1 MKNFVVNPIG
11 LKGKEIHER
20 QLALMG
26 INLITENKNDK
37 KSAVELTKIGP
48 DGNAYAIV
56 RENHEYYIKKSN
68 KTNGLVLED
77 FKYIG
82 GLQNKKEAAYP
93 SYAKAIKQLNLKFKS
108 LAEAYNKGGD
118 INVFE
123 DDNLLSESAFGMGFS
138 NQGNMEGM
146 DEMWAEEDKMEEG
159 KSKKAGRDFVGK
171 EISHLMHDK
180 DYPHDRA
187 VAASLNVAREKG
199 YPIEENSN
207 DDEEFNKLV
216 RAYTQEILSSGHY
229 DPNSAQAWAE
239 KWAKEEMEKR
249 KGGMNKTSF
258 GDDVEMNEY
267 EMAID
272 EMMARMEGEEK
283 TGSVDILNKTLVDAG
298 YENLG
303 YDENYGRINYQNS
316 ADKNKEIAIFPA
328 GDFLDKLTVL
338 YYIPNATLNGKKLIN
353 YDFEYDSPEEAN
365 ADLIKVVNGNLDEEL
380 HGGQHKL
387 DVDKDGDIGADDLK
401 ALRAGAKLKEIDA
414 IFEGIKSFDDIIGEY
429 DGLKKKL

>member
-146 DEMWAEEDKMEEG
+146 DEMWAEETVSEYD
-159 KSKKAGRDFVGK
+159 KKAMQNFIDQYG
-171 EISHLMHDK
+171 E
-180 DYPHDRA
+180 
-187 VAASLNVAREKG
+187 EKG
-199 YPIEENSN
+199 KQIYYATANKEDRNPETFEKT
-207 DDEEFNKLV
+207 DEE
-216 RAYTQEILSSGHY
+216 I
-229 DPNSAQAWAE
+229 
-239 KWAKEEMEKR
+239 
-249 KGGMNKTSF
+249 
-258 GDDVEMNEY
+258 EMNEY

-272 EMMARMEGEEK
+272 EMINSLNNEGTDPE
-283 TGSVDILNKTLVDAG
+283 DDFYPDAPFR
-298 YENLG
+298 N
-303 YDENYGRINYQNS
+303 
-316 ADKNKEIAIFPA
+316 
-328 GDFLDKLTVL
+328 
-338 YYIPNATLNGKKLIN
+338 
-353 YDFEYDSPEEAN
+353 
-365 ADLIKVVNGNLDEEL
+365 EEL
-380 HGGQHKL
+380 HGGQHNL
-387 DVDKDGDIGADDLK
+387 DVDKDGDIEADDLK
-401 ALRAGAKLKEIDA
+401 ALRARKHMDEEEMSDKDKEFAALAEPKDKITYADKIAGAKLKEIDA

>member
-146 DEMWAEEDKMEEG
+146 DEMWTEEDKMEEG

-272 EMMARMEGEEK
+272 EMINSLNNEGTDPEDDFYPDAPFRNEELDAVGHEDGDINNDGEED
-283 TGSVDILNKTLVDAG
+283 SQDDYLLNK
-298 YENLG
+298 
-303 YDENYGRINYQNS
+303 R
-316 ADKNKEIAIFPA
+316 KEIAKNIDEEMSDKQKKIAALA
-328 GDFLDKLTVL
+328 GD
-338 YYIPNATLNGKKLIN
+338 KKE
-353 YDFEYDSPEEAN
+353 F
-365 ADLIKVVNGNLDEEL
+365 
-380 HGGQHKL
+380 
-387 DVDKDGDIGADDLK
+387 GADDLK